1 MPTTD
6 MTPSE
11 FGRLF
16 ITRRDS
22 FIKIARSYVRDQ
34 AIAEDIVS
42 ECFTLF
48 WDKHESIDLKA
59 SPEAYIMKS
68 VKNRCLNYLRD
79 NAKIMHSEGSI
90 DPEVNLRIK
99 SMLSEISVLESS
111 DMGEI
116 FSSEVEGIF
125 RKFLADMSELSR
137 NIFISSRFEDL
148 TYEEIAAKYGISPR
162 KVKREIQKS
171 LEILRVSLKDYFP
184 LILAITIL
192 QPTEMNQQHDNL
204 DSIVNEIILHS
215 ME

>member
-1 MPTTD
+1 
-6 MTPSE
+6 
-11 FGRLF
+11 
-16 ITRRDS
+16 
-22 FIKIARSYVRDQ
+22 
-34 AIAEDIVS
+34 
-42 ECFTLF
+42 
-48 WDKHESIDLKA
+48 
-59 SPEAYIMKS
+59 MKS

-171 LEILRVSLKDYFP
+171 LEILRVSLKDYLP

-192 QPTEMNQQHDNL
+192 QSTEMNQQHDNL
-204 DSIVNEIILHS
+204 SIVNEIILHS

>member
-1 MPTTD
+1 
-6 MTPSE
+6 
-11 FGRLF
+11 
-16 ITRRDS
+16 
-22 FIKIARSYVRDQ
+22 
-34 AIAEDIVS
+34 
-42 ECFTLF
+42 
-48 WDKHESIDLKA
+48 
-59 SPEAYIMKS
+59 MKS

-171 LEILRVSLKDYFP
+171 LEILRVSLKDYLP
-184 LILAITIL
+184 LILAIIL
-192 QPTEMNQQHDNL
+192 LHPTEVDKKHDDL
-204 DSIVNEIILHS
+204 YKIVNEIVSHP
-215 ME
+215 MK

>member
-1 MPTTD
+1 
-6 MTPSE
+6 
-11 FGRLF
+11 
-16 ITRRDS
+16 
-22 FIKIARSYVRDQ
+22 
-34 AIAEDIVS
+34 
-42 ECFTLF
+42 
-48 WDKHESIDLKA
+48 
-59 SPEAYIMKS
+59 MKS

-171 LEILRVSLKDYFP
+171 LEILRISLKDYLP

-192 QPTEMNQQHDNL
+192 QSTEMNQQHDNL

-215 ME
+215 MK

>member
-1 MPTTD
+1 
-6 MTPSE
+6 
-11 FGRLF
+11 
-16 ITRRDS
+16 
-22 FIKIARSYVRDQ
+22 
-34 AIAEDIVS
+34 
-42 ECFTLF
+42 
-48 WDKHESIDLKA
+48 
-59 SPEAYIMKS
+59 MKS

-79 NAKIMHSEGSI
+79 NAKMMHSEGSI

-148 TYEEIAAKYGISPR
+148 TYEEIAAKYGVSPR

-171 LEILRVSLKDYFP
+171 LEILRVSLKDYLP
-184 LILAITIL
+184 LILALAIL
-192 QPTEMNQQHDNL
+192 QSTEMNQQQDNL

-215 ME
+215 MK